1 MSRLRVLIRN
11 GTKLSKVVLRV
22 VSTVTQFIR
31 ALKCVEFT
39 CVNKIEAM
47 CERLRVNVK
56 VERGSTFF
64 VLLFASVKDNCF
76 CLKA

>member
-22 VSTVTQFIR
+22 VYTVTQFIR
-31 ALKCVEFT
+31 ALTCVEFL

-47 CERLRVNVK
+47 RERVRVNVK
-56 VERGSTFF
+56 VERSSTFF
-64 VLLFASVKDNCF
+64 VLLFAPVKDNCF
-76 CLKA
+76 